1 MAERSLLLRKY
12 GLKGDKMGSRQDWK
26 KRVQS
31 INLRD
36 CWEEVERKSSLS
48 WYRLV
53 KEMTGMEQYTK

>member
-1 MAERSLLLRKY
+1 MAEHGLLLRKY
-12 GLKGDKMGSRQDWK
+12 GLKGDKMGSGQDWK
-26 KRVQS
+26 ERVHS

-53 KEMTGMEQYTK
+53 KEVAGLEQYTK